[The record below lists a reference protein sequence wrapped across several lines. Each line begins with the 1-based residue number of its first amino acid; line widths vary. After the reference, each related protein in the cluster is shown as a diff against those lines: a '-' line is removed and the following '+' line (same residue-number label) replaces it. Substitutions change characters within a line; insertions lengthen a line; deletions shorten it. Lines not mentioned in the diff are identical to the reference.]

1 MLTRVVRR
9 PGLALLLMFA
19 VVASVFPARPAE
31 AQYSA
36 DTGIIAITVR
46 GNVDGKPLADARVFL
61 LGPATASALT
71 NRSGIVKYTDVPSGL
86 YRIRVNKS
94 GFSGAFSGEFEL
106 LGNKEVDVIFNLQ
119 QAVARNRPGS
129 GPSPSS
135 GESSNLKVIGS
146 VKALVSVNTRDV
158 DANGALAR
166 VSDGLADA
174 LNKIAGVD
182 VTTPNNDPDAAQTIS
197 LRNMDESQTA
207 VTVDGIPLGAPG
219 SAVNLRSFGT
229 DLFTGAGVNFAPQAG
244 SSAGSVNFRT
254 LQPTQTWQE
263 RFSAADGT
271 FDKYNY
277 QIGETGSIGKL
288 GIAVLHSDRGGN
300 NPLTFDDYE
309 DQSGLIY
316 PHGGES
322 TSEGDYLKLRY
333 GLGDATTLT
342 LTALENNNGIAS
354 LCTQD
359 TASLPCG
366 IGPGNTSDSRAQL
379 VYFSAST
386 LVGETALTATGFL
399 NDQVNNSNDANRYID
414 GVNYPSI
421 GATDTLARGYVISS
435 TLTRDKHTFSLTA
448 QSFGS
453 LTTFDPKVDDSPT
466 IDVGHYVYATT
477 TGSQSQTY
485 TAADSYKASD
495 RLSLGPNLSYAT
507 TTGAGSSLLANVSAS
522 WRPNVADTYTAL
534 VGIGSSQPGAGII
547 HTYSDP
553 ASARFT
559 CVADTASVGGPG
571 DEPGRQSAANYQ
583 AGWTHTWRTGGFDFS
598 LFQQNQ
604 TGQLVSQQVDAAG
617 LNLPPD
623 YFAQVVQFGMLPTN
637 CGPGFVLPVQ
647 NLYVGESLG
656 DTTRVYKGYSIS
668 GQIGLGPHIVILPTY
683 SVSAAMIT
691 AADEALL
698 GPYSTTILEGQLPGR
713 PLHKGNV
720 TIDAQQPQSGLEF
733 LANAAYTGPG
743 NSQRIG
749 SYATV
754 SAALSHNLGIG
765 RLSLLETNMFDTE
778 TALFSSL
785 LYATPIPL
793 AGGGH
798 VLTVG
803 NPNPPRAFTLTYS
816 FNTGARAGA
825 GYAGR
830 GNGRLG
836 REIAAAASPGPS
848 PGPGGG
854 GNRLAGRFTF
864 VAPPAGADPLA
875 LDTADATRCPAD
887 SQPKAQTVID
897 EIKAAAAAYTA
908 TGKVPA
914 AAPNAAFTIEPH
926 GDPHGTWYFELR
938 PAFGRGPGGTQGG
951 NRRGAGAERGGF
963 GGPGGPGGPGGG
975 GPGPGGEPGGPP
987 PGNFGEGG
995 GPGGPGPGGEGVPPP
1010 APRASSAPA
1019 ASGPIVVTPAPQ
1031 SSGNPAPRPRP
1042 SLSPELRDRFE
1053 TLRAFT
1059 GCSYVSV
1066 VRTPA
1071 AKAKGITQTSG
1082 FGYLPGLGFFIVL
1095 PPDLGTGGGSVK
1107 Q

>member
-1 MLTRVVRR
+1 MLTRLVRR
-9 PGLALLLMFA
+9 PGLALLLMVA
-19 VVASVFPARPAE
+19 VVASVFPARPAD

-36 DTGIIAITVR
+36 DTGIISITVR

-71 NRSGIVKYTDVPSGL
+71 NRSGIVKYTDVPSGV
-86 YRIRVNKS
+86 YRIRVNKP
-94 GFSGAFSGEFEL
+94 GFSGEFSREFEL

-119 QAVARNRPGS
+119 EAVARRPGATAS
-129 GPSPSS
+129 SSS
-135 GESSNLKVIGS
+135 GDANNLKVIGT
-146 VKALVSVNTRDV
+146 VKTVVSINTRDV
-158 DANGALAR
+158 DVNGALAR

-182 VTTPNNDPDAAQTIS
+182 VTTPSNDPDAAQTIS

-207 VTVDGIPLGAPG
+207 VTVDGLPLGAPG

-229 DLFTGAGVNFAPQAG
+229 DLFTGAGVSFSPQAG
-244 SSAGSVNFRT
+244 SLGGSVNFRT
-254 LQPTQTWQE
+254 LQPTQTWQS
-263 RFSAADGT
+263 RLSVADGS

-309 DQSGLIY
+309 DQSGLTY

-322 TSEGDYLKLRY
+322 TSEGDYVKLRY

-342 LTALENNNGIAS
+342 FTALENNNGIAS
-354 LCTQD
+354 LCTQV

-366 IGPGNTSDSRAQL
+366 IGPGNTTDQKAQL

-386 LVGETALTATGFL
+386 LVGETDVTATGFI
-399 NDQVNNSNDANRYID
+399 NDQVNNLNDANRYID
-414 GVNYPSI
+414 GVNYPSVS
-421 GATDTLARGYVISS
+421 ATETLARGYVISS

-453 LTTFDPKVDDSPT
+453 LTTFDPKIDDSPT
-466 IDVGHYVYATT
+466 FNVGQYVFATT

-485 TAADSYKASD
+485 TASDSYKASD
-495 RLSLGPNLSYAT
+495 RLSLGPNFSYAT
-507 TTGAGSSLLANVSAS
+507 TTGAGSSVLANISAS
-522 WRPNVADTYTAL
+522 WRPNIYDTYTAL
-534 VGIGSSQPGAGII
+534 VGVGSSQPGAGII

-553 ASARFT
+553 ATARFT
-559 CVADTASVGGPG
+559 CVADTATVSGPG

-604 TGQLVSQQVDAAG
+604 TGQLVQSQVDAEG
-617 LNLPPD
+617 LNLPPG
-623 YFAQVVQFGMLPTN
+623 YFMQVVQFGMLPTN
-637 CGPGFVLPVQ
+637 CGPAFVLPIQ
-647 NLYVGESLG
+647 NLYVNESIG

-668 GQIGLGPHIVILPTY
+668 GQVGFGPHIVIMPSY
-683 SVSAAMIT
+683 SVSSAVIT

-698 GPYSTTILEGQLPGR
+698 GPNSTTILNTQLPGR

-720 TIDAQQPQSGLEF
+720 TLDAQQPQSGLEF
-733 LANAAYTGPG
+733 LANVAYTGPG
-743 NSQRIG
+743 NSQHIG
-749 SYATV
+749 AYGNV
-754 SAALSHNLGIG
+754 SAAISHNLGIG
-765 RLSLLETNMFDTE
+765 RLSLLETNVFNTE
-778 TALFSSL
+778 TALFSTL
-785 LYATPIPL
+785 LYSTPIPL
-793 AGGGH
+793 ANGGH
-798 VLTVG
+798 LLTVG

-825 GYAGR
+825 GFAR
-830 GNGRLG
+830 GNQRLG

-864 VAPPAGADPLA
+864 VAPPAGTDPLA

-914 AAPNAAFTIEPH
+914 AAANSAFTIVPH
-926 GDPHGTWYFELR
+926 GDPHGKWYFELR
-938 PAFGRGPGGTQGG
+938 PSFGRGPGGGGQGG
-951 NRRGAGAERGGF
+951 RRNGAGNGAARGEGGPGGGF
-963 GGPGGPGGPGGG
+963 GGPG
-975 GPGPGGEPGGPP
+975 GPGGEPGGPP
-987 PGNFGEGG
+987 PGGFG
-995 GPGGPGPGGEGVPPP
+995 GPGGPGPGGPGPAGEGAPLP
-1010 APRASSAPA
+1010 AGN
-1019 ASGPIVVTPAPQ
+1019 GPIVVAPAPQ
-1031 SSGNPAPRPRP
+1031 SSASPGALTSPRPRP
-1042 SLSPELRDRFE
+1042 SLSPEQRDRFD
-1053 TLRAFT
+1053 TIRAFT

-1066 VRTPA
+1066 VRTPD
-1071 AKAKGITQTSG
+1071 AKAKGITQTTG

>member
-1 MLTRVVRR
+1 MLTRPMRR

-19 VVASVFPARPAE
+19 VLVSVFPAGPAE

-36 DTGIIAITVR
+36 DTGIISITVR
-46 GNVDGKPLADARVFL
+46 GNADGKALADARVFL

-71 NRSGIVKYTDVPSGL
+71 NRSGIVRYTDVPSGL
-86 YRIRVNKS
+86 YRIRVSKP
-94 GFSGAFSGEFEL
+94 GFTGSFSREFEL
-106 LGNKEVDVIFNLQ
+106 LGNKEVDVIVNLQ
-119 QAVARNRPGS
+119 EAVARNHPAS
-129 GPSPSS
+129 AASPSPSD
-135 GESSNLKVIGS
+135 SSNLKIIGS
-146 VKALVSVNTRDV
+146 VKALVSINTRDV

-229 DLFTGAGVNFAPQAG
+229 DLFTGAGVSFAPQAG
-244 SSAGSVNFRT
+244 SLGGGVNFRT
-254 LQPTQTWQE
+254 LQPTQSWQE
-263 RFSAADGT
+263 RFSVADGT

-288 GIAVLHSDRGGN
+288 GIAILHSDRGGN

-309 DQSGLIY
+309 DQSGLAY

-359 TASLPCG
+359 TAALPCG

-379 VYFSAST
+379 AYFSVST
-386 LVGETALTATGFL
+386 LIGETDWTATGFL

-414 GVNYPSI
+414 GVNYPSV
-421 GATDTLARGYVISS
+421 GATDTLARGYVIAS
-435 TLTRDKHTFSLTA
+435 TLTKNKHTFNLTA

-453 LTTFDPKVDDSPT
+453 LTTFDPKVLDSPT
-466 IDVGHYVYATT
+466 YEVGQYVFAAT

-485 TAADSYKASD
+485 TASDSYKASD

-507 TTGAGSSLLANVSAS
+507 TTGAGSSVLANLSAS

-534 VGIGSSQPGAGII
+534 VGVGSSQPGAGII
-547 HTYSDP
+547 HTFSDP
-553 ASARFT
+553 ATARFT
-559 CVADTASVGGPG
+559 CVADTASAGGPG

-598 LFQQNQ
+598 LFRQNQ
-604 TGQLVSQQVDAAG
+604 TGQLVSTQVDADG
-617 LNLPPD
+617 VNLPPE
-623 YFAQVVQFGMLPTN
+623 YFAQIVQFGMLATN
-637 CGPGFVLPVQ
+637 CGAGFVLPIQ
-647 NLYVGESLG
+647 NLYLNESVG
-656 DTTRVYKGYSIS
+656 DTTRVYQGYSIS
-668 GQIGLGPHIVILPTY
+668 GQIGFGPHIVIMPTY
-683 SVSAAMIT
+683 STNSAVIT
-691 AADEALL
+691 AADQALL
-698 GPYSTTILEGQLPGR
+698 GPSSTTILGAQLPGR

-733 LANAAYTGPG
+733 LANAAYTGYG
-743 NSQRIG
+743 NAQHIAP
-749 SYATV
+749 YVLV
-754 SAALSHNLGIG
+754 SAAISHQVGIG
-765 RLSLLETNMFDTE
+765 RLSLLATNLFDTE

-793 AGGGH
+793 SGGGQ
-798 VLTVG
+798 LITVG
-803 NPNPPRAFTLTYS
+803 NPNPPRQYTLTFS
-816 FNTGARAGA
+816 FNTGSRPGA
-825 GYAGR
+825 GFAR
-830 GNGRLG
+830 GSGRLG
-836 REIAAAASPGPS
+836 REIAANASPAPS

-864 VAPPAGADPLA
+864 VAPPPGTDPLA

-887 SQPKAQTVID
+887 SQPKAQAVID
-897 EIKAAAAAYTA
+897 GIKAAAAAYVA

-914 AAPNAAFTIEPH
+914 AVPNAPFTIEPH

-938 PAFGRGPGGTQGG
+938 PAFGRGPGGG
-951 NRRGAGAERGGF
+951 NGSGRRGREGA
-963 GGPGGPGGPGGG
+963 GGPPGGAPPEGGTPGG
-975 GPGPGGEPGGPP
+975 GPGPGGFPGGP
-987 PGNFGEGG
+987 
-995 GPGGPGPGGEGVPPP
+995 GPGGPGPGGEGGPPP
-1010 APRASSAPA
+1010 ASN
-1019 ASGPIVVTPAPQ
+1019 GPIVVAPQ
-1031 SSGNPAPRPRP
+1031 PESSANPSPRPRP
-1042 SLSPELRDRFE
+1042 SIAPEVRDRIDSI
-1053 TLRAFT
+1053 RAFT
-1059 GCSYVSV
+1059 GCSYVTV
-1066 VRTPA
+1066 IRTPD
-1071 AKAKGITQTSG
+1071 AKAKGIVQTTG
-1082 FGYLPGLGFFIVL
+1082 FGYLPHAGFFIVL